1 MGVLLSIVLTLHN
14 SVDDVTLIRRNIAA
28 MKSSRM
34 ELVIIDDG
42 SSDGTQN
49 HLDGLAA
56 LWDRTKIL
64 RNTASVGVARA
75 RNYALSHVSGEYVW
89 FVDSDDEWNAETA
102 LKALA
107 KGQGADVVVAR
118 AQIVEGKQTRCLNP
132 PPGRRLYGGSDMFE
146 FLAHGA
152 IHGYLWDKLFRRS
165 ILGKDPFA
173 PLTSQSDF
181 TGVIR
186 VADKCPTLAGVDFLI
201 YVHRLRRGSITQSK
215 NPNLDNLVLCF
226 ELFQSMHE
234 RHNVSKNL
242 VRYFSV
248 WFVAI
253 PAAFTPSRNGAP
265 RETVVKGIRLA
276 KALLRITALTSTWRY
291 SKATFVRASIV
302 RLAGPLVPS
311 FYLTAR
317 RIKGVNI
324 DK

>member
-14 SVDDVTLIRRNIAA
+14 SVDDLTLIRRNIAA
-28 MKSSRM
+28 MKSTQM
-34 ELVIIDDG
+34 ELVIMDDG

-56 LWDRTKIL
+56 LWNRTKIL

-89 FVDSDDEWNAETA
+89 FVDSDDEWDAETA
-102 LKALA
+102 LNALT
-107 KGQGADVVVAR
+107 KGQRADVVVAR
-118 AQIVEGKQTRCLNP
+118 AQIVEGKRTRNLIP
-132 PPGRRLYGGSDMFE
+132 PPSGRLYGGSDMFE
-146 FLAHGA
+146 FLAHGV

-165 ILGKDPFA
+165 MLGKDPFV

-181 TGVIR
+181 SGVIR
-186 VADKCPTLAGVDFLI
+186 FADKRPTVAGVDLSI

-215 NPNLDNLVLCF
+215 DPNLNNLVFCF
-226 ELFQSMHE
+226 ELFRSMYE
-234 RHNVSKNL
+234 RHNVSKDL
-242 VRYFSV
+242 LRYFSV

-265 RETVVKGIRLA
+265 RETVVKGIMLA
-276 KALLRITALTSTWRY
+276 REFLQISALISTWRY

-317 RIKGVNI
+317 RIKGVSI